1 MKKNARVIYTCEAI
15 VALYL
20 IWFKL
25 NITSVSVLF
34 KSVTALIVFSIILI
48 TLLAFFGFEKDKS
61 FLRGSTA
68 RIVTA
73 ALMAFLLIIYG
84 LGIVLGFRR
93 GFLYHDLFSLI
104 KNIAFVVM
112 ITFEIEIIRYIIA
125 KKCFQD
131 EKMLVIFTV
140 LSTIFN
146 IFMEINMGV
155 LNTSEDKFIFLS
167 TIIFPIMANESLCS
181 FMTYKTGM
189 LSSLIYKLV
198 INLYI
203 YILPIVPDL
212 GNYIYS
218 VVNIL
223 LPFILYNT
231 LNKMIIRYEKEKAQI
246 TKMNKV
252 VFVTPLVVLFVILVI
267 LVSGI
272 FNHKLIAIASNSMV
286 PMYSRGDAVI
296 YEKVKVESL
305 EVGDILAFKKNDIV
319 VTHRIVKIL
328 KNGSEYSFVT
338 KGDNN
343 NANDTYEPKES
354 DVLGRVRLSFKYI
367 GYPTVLINEFFGKE

>member
-48 TLLAFFGFEKDKS
+48 TLLAFFGFEKDKN

>member
-198 INLYI
+198 INFF
-203 YILPIVPDL
+203 
-212 GNYIYS
+212 S
-218 VVNIL
+218 
-223 LPFILYNT
+223 
-231 LNKMIIRYEKEKAQI
+231 I
-246 TKMNKV
+246 TI
-252 VFVTPLVVLFVILVI
+252 P
-267 LVSGI
+267 S
-272 FNHKLIAIASNSMV
+272 
-286 PMYSRGDAVI
+286 
-296 YEKVKVESL
+296 
-305 EVGDILAFKKNDIV
+305 
-319 VTHRIVKIL
+319 
-328 KNGSEYSFVT
+328 
-338 KGDNN
+338 
-343 NANDTYEPKES
+343 
-354 DVLGRVRLSFKYI
+354 
-367 GYPTVLINEFFGKE
+367 